1 MKIAEI
7 NMVDY
12 GSTGNI
18 MLQIADCARAN
29 GHEVRT
35 FSKKWKRQVKKNE
48 FHTYYGTTL
57 ENGVNVLL
65 TRMIGFQG
73 CFSFFGTR
81 QLVRKLKR
89 FQPDIIHL
97 HNLHDYSTCMPVLF
111 HYIKKYNIKTVW
123 TLHDCW
129 TMTGECPHFTMVN
142 CDKWKS
148 GCHDCPQLSAK
159 LPIDCSK
166 FMWKKKKQ
174 WFTGVK
180 QLIIVTPSQWLAD
193 LVRESYLKEYP
204 VKVINNGIDLSVF
217 RPIENNDI
225 RERYGIGGGV
235 NK

>member
-1 MKIAEI
+1 
-7 NMVDY
+7 
-12 GSTGNI
+12 
-18 MLQIADCARAN
+18 
-29 GHEVRT
+29 
-35 FSKKWKRQVKKNE
+35 
-48 FHTYYGTTL
+48 
-57 ENGVNVLL
+57 
-65 TRMIGFQG
+65 
-73 CFSFFGTR
+73 
-81 QLVRKLKR
+81 
-89 FQPDIIHL
+89 
-97 HNLHDYSTCMPVLF
+97 
-111 HYIKKYNIKTVW
+111 
-123 TLHDCW
+123 
-129 TMTGECPHFTMVN
+129 MTGECPHFTMVN

-225 RERYGIGGGV
+225 RERYGIGGG
-235 NK
+235 